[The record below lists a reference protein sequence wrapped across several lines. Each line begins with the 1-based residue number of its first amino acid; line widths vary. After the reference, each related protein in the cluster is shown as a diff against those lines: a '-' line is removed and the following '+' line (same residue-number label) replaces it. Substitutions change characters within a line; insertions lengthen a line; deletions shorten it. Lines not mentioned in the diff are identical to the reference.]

1 MFLVGLFDGALLGST
16 FQRIT
21 LQTNAGP
28 QTAKVRSVKLKKADG
43 SEVSGT
49 ISAAWG
55 CEVTGETTVSE

>member
-1 MFLVGLFDGALLGST
+1 MFLVGLSDGALLGST

-55 CEVTGETTVSE
+55 C